1 MTCGKGP
8 LCFLRTVHS
17 VTDFLCLSP
26 DPDKLEQN
34 SGTAIAQK
42 IAKEILALQFAAT
55 RMGRIVWSCLCY
67 NFGMPIP
74 TRILGRT
81 GQVISILGLGG
92 EGVLRTVGRDKDAC
106 ALVNRA
112 LDLGI
117 TYCESARA
125 YSGSE
130 AYYGKALR
138 ERREEIF
145 LTSKSHN
152 RGKQGALAHLHETL
166 KNMRTD
172 HLDLWQVHD
181 VREEEDI
188 AGIFG
193 PGGAIEAFAE
203 AKKQGKTR
211 FIGVTGHHDPSII
224 RKCIEQFDFD
234 TVLMP
239 VNPAEQKYKSFIE
252 KVLPLAMEK
261 KMGIIGMKVYLRG
274 SAAGLPW
281 FTSMEPFLRFALS
294 QPVTNVVVGCDDIAQ
309 LEQNVEFATSFEP
322 MTSEEQQKLIRDVS
336 PFARQLMY
344 YKP

>member
-1 MTCGKGP
+1 MT
-8 LCFLRTVHS
+8 
-17 VTDFLCLSP
+17 
-26 DPDKLEQN
+26 
-34 SGTAIAQK
+34 
-42 IAKEILALQFAAT
+42 
-55 RMGRIVWSCLCY
+55 
-67 NFGMPIP
+67 IP

-81 GQVISILGLGG
+81 GQSVTILGLGG
-92 EGVLRTVGRDKDAC
+92 EGVLRTFGRDKAAT

-130 AYYGKALR
+130 AYYGKALG
-138 ERREEIF
+138 ERRKEIF

-152 RGKQGALAHLHETL
+152 RDKKGALAHLHETL

-181 VREEEDI
+181 VREEVDI
-188 AGIFG
+188 AEIFG
-193 PGGAIEAFAE
+193 PGGAIEAFVE
-203 AKKQGKTR
+203 ARQKGKTR
-211 FIGVTGHHDPSII
+211 FIGITGHHDPSII

-239 VNPAEQKYKSFIE
+239 VNPAEPQYESFIE
-252 KVLPLAMEK
+252 NVLPLAREK
-261 KMGIIGMKVYLRG
+261 DMGIVGMKVYLRG
-274 SAAGLPW
+274 FVSGLAW
-281 FTSMEPFLRFALS
+281 YTSMEPFLRFALS
-294 QPVTNVVVGCDDIAQ
+294 KPITNVVIGCDDIKQ
-309 LEQNVEFATSFEP
+309 LEQNVKFASSFEP
-322 MTSEEQQKLIRDVS
+322 MTPEEQQDLIRYVS